1 MRAIEGAR
9 LLVLKASYED
19 EELLEEVPVV
29 ALGREALVN
38 TRPHPVSP
46 YYSDMSLKMAEQ
58 FGRALKG
65 EASPTEAVK
74 ILQGELEDIIR
85 QGKGVA

>member
-9 LLVLKASYED
+9 LLILKASYED

-29 ALGREALVN
+29 ALGREALVT

-46 YYSDMSLKMAEQ
+46 YYYSDKS
-58 FGRALKG
+58 
-65 EASPTEAVK
+65 
-74 ILQGELEDIIR
+74 
-85 QGKGVA
+85 